1 MGNREKNK
9 DYKRQAMGDNK
20 YKEGPAF
27 KLFFAILFFMTYSLL
42 PIAYSL
48 SFAQDKGP
56 LDKER
61 LDIIKSD
68 IQKEIQYNEKLKKD
82 IEDAR
87 KSMDEATQQRL
98 LKVSKIYE
106 AMAPEEAAKAMEK
119 LDENTAAA
127 ILSNLKPRKAGAI
140 LGQMDSEKAA
150 SISKKLVVK
159 APNPQ

>member
-1 MGNREKNK
+1 
-9 DYKRQAMGDNK
+9 MGDNK
-20 YKEGPAF
+20 HRDGSVMKI
-27 KLFFAILFFMTYSLL
+27 FFAILFFISCSLL
-42 PIAYSL
+42 PIAYCPSHSL
-48 SFAQDKGP
+48 SFAQDQKQQQGP

-61 LDIIKSD
+61 LGIIKSD

-87 KSMDEATQQRL
+87 KGMDEAAQQRL

-106 AMAPEEAAKAMEK
+106 AMAPEEAAKTLEK
-119 LDENTAAA
+119 LDEDTAAA
-127 ILSNLKPRKAGAI
+127 ILGNLKPRKAGAI

-159 APNPQ
+159 APAPR